1 MSDDLGT
8 RVTRVEERQEVFGR
22 SLDRM
27 ERNQERQTEN
37 LNRVIWLLGT
47 LGVLLMASQS
57 GVLSVMAK
65 ILVQ

>member
-65 ILVQ
+65 ILVP

>member
-37 LNRVIWLLGT
+37 LSRVIWLLGT

-65 ILVQ
+65 ILVP

>member
-8 RVTRVEERQEVFGR
+8 RVTRVEDRQEVFGR

-65 ILVQ
+65 ILVP

>member
-1 MSDDLGT
+1 MPDDLGT

-65 ILVQ
+65 ILVP